1 MKPLR
6 SAVPLPAHRRSQS
19 GRPTASPRVSGEG
32 PVAAS
37 GPARPFAGPP
47 ATLLAG
53 LVAGFLAF
61 GVAVLLGAAPLAGAA
76 PAPAGLPEP
85 PEGAGWTRPVPGD
98 LVHPFDPP
106 GEEWGAGHRGV
117 DLAAAGGERV
127 RSPAAGTVS
136 FAGRVAGK
144 PVVVVA
150 HADGL
155 RSTFEPVTASL
166 GLGDPVAAG
175 DVVGTLDAGPG
186 HCAPAGCVHW
196 GVLRGDVYL
205 DPLALLGQA
214 PPIVLLPGG
223 P

>member
-1 MKPLR
+1 MKSLS
-6 SAVPLPAHRRSQS
+6 SAVRLPVRRRPRD
-19 GRPTASPRVSGEG
+19 GRPPASADLSGGDPVAPSG
-32 PVAAS
+32 PVF
-37 GPARPFAGPP
+37 ARTPT
-47 ATLLAG
+47 TLLAG
-53 LVAGFLAF
+53 LLTGLLAV

-76 PAPAGLPEP
+76 PAPV

-98 LVHPFDPP
+98 VVHPFDPP
-106 GEEWGAGHRGV
+106 AEEWGAGHRGV
-117 DLAAAGGERV
+117 DLAAAAGERV

-166 GLGDPVAAG
+166 ALGAPVAAG

>member
-1 MKPLR
+1 MP
-6 SAVPLPAHRRSQS
+6 S
-19 GRPTASPRVSGEG
+19 G
-32 PVAAS
+32 PV
-37 GPARPFAGPP
+37 FAETP

-53 LVAGFLAF
+53 LLTGLLAV

-76 PAPAGLPEP
+76 PAPVPLPE
-85 PEGAGWTRPVPGD
+85 GSGWTRPVPGD
-98 LVHPFDPP
+98 VVHSFDPP
-106 GEEWGAGHRGV
+106 AEEWGAGHRGV
-117 DLAAAGGERV
+117 DLAAAAGERV

-166 GLGDPVAAG
+166 ALGAPVAAG